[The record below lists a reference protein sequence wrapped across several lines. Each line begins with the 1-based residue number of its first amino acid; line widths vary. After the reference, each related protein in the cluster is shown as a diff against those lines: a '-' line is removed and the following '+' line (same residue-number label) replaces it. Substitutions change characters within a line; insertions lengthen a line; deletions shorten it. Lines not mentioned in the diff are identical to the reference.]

1 MIIDHILNLKDPLIC
16 PLNTLEKLD
25 IDQKQIN
32 IIDYGCKFIS
42 NKLEININECTIPSV
57 QSLCYGLVYL
67 YSKGYKNIL
76 LVGVQGFKD
85 EKNYDAINFL
95 NLINI
100 RFPDIQITSISKN
113 RLGIK
118 SKSIFEIKIFDNA

>member
-1 MIIDHILNLKDPLIC
+1 M
-16 PLNTLEKLD
+16 
-25 IDQKQIN
+25 N
-32 IIDYGCKFIS
+32 IIDYSCKVIS

-57 QSLCYGLVYL
+57 QSLCYCLVYL

-85 EKNYDAINFL
+85 EKKNYEAINFL

-100 RFPDIQITSISKN
+100 QCPDLQITSISKN
-113 RLGIK
+113 CLGIK
-118 SKSIFEIKIFDNA
+118 SKSIFEIRNL